1 MNIYML
7 MEGSRSEP
15 IIYDAWIK
23 YLSPNMTRVYDL
35 NLIDDDKFYITSS
48 DGYPRIVTHSIRASI
63 QDINATPNIDAFWIV
78 VDSEDSTIEQREEII
93 QSELSKF
100 SLNRPID
107 IQIIVQ
113 KCCIETWGFG
123 NDKVFPNNNIDAELQ
138 DYLNFYD
145 IRVNDPEE
153 MKYPNSYD
161 GSIAS
166 YHLHY
171 LKKILRM
178 RRISYAKNKPNDL
191 DKGYYFDEICARS
204 NTTSHL
210 RTFTK
215 LKNLLEETF

>member
-7 MEGSRSEP
+7 MEGSKSEP

-23 YLSPNMTRVYDL
+23 HLSPNMTRVYDL
-35 NLIDDDKFYITSS
+35 NLIDQDNFYITSS
-48 DGYPRIVTHSIRASI
+48 DGYPRIVTHSIRDSI
-63 QDINATPNIDAFWIV
+63 QDINANPKIDAFWIV
-78 VDSEDSTIEQREEII
+78 VDSEDSTIEQREQII
-93 QSELSKF
+93 GNELAKYP
-100 SLNRPID
+100 LNRSID

-123 NDKVFPNNNIDAELQ
+123 NDRVFPNNNIDAELQ
-138 DYLNFYD
+138 EYLNFYD
-145 IRVNDPEE
+145 IRVDDPEN
-153 MKYPNSYD
+153 MTYPNDYD

-166 YHLHY
+166 YHFHY

-178 RRISYAKNKPNDL
+178 KRISYAKNKPNDL
-191 DKGYYFDEICARS
+191 DKGYYFDEICIRA

-210 RTFTK
+210 STFSK